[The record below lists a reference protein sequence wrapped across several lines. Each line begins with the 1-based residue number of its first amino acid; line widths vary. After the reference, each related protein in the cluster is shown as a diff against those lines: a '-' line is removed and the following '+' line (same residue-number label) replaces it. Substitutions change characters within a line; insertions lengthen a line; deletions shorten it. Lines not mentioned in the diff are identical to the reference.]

1 MVATRAA
8 SASLRVAA
16 WDAKAENFWD
26 KARSASDFW
35 GLAGSGAGDGSRA
48 GSGVCVGATCS
59 VATGGV
65 SIGAGA
71 GFRPRFL
78 TVGFSCFA
86 SGTTIFFARGFL
98 GVSEGAFGLGG
109 RPRFFGGAGISA
121 FSLLVGESDMDD

>member
-8 SASLRVAA
+8 RASLRVAG
-16 WDAKAENFWD
+16 WDANAENFWN
-26 KARSASDFW
+26 KARSASDFL
-35 GLAGSGAGDGSRA
+35 GLASAGAGV

-59 VATGGV
+59 VVTGGV

-71 GFRPRFL
+71 GLRPRFL
-78 TVGFSCFA
+78 TVGCSCFA
-86 SGTTIFFARGFL
+86 SGVSVFFARGFL

-121 FSLLVGESDMDD
+121 FSSLVGESDMVD

>member
-8 SASLRVAA
+8 RASLRVAG

-26 KARSASDFW
+26 KARSAWDFL
-35 GLAGSGAGDGSRA
+35 GLAGAGAGE

-59 VATGGV
+59 EATGGV

-71 GFRPRFL
+71 GLRPRFL
-78 TVGFSCFA
+78 TVGCFCFV
-86 SGTTIFFARGFL
+86 SVSTIFFDRGFL

-121 FSLLVGESDMDD
+121 FSSLVGESDMVD